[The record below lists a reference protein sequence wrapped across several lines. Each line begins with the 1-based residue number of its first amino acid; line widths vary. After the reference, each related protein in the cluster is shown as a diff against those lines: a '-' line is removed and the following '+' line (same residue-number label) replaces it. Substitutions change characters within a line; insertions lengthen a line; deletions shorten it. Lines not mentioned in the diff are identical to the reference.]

1 MSFFRAGKYK
11 FDLDKKT
18 YVMGILNVTPDSF
31 SDGGDWNSP
40 SKALERALE
49 IERQGADI
57 IDVGAQSTRPG
68 YIEISAKE
76 EAERLVPV
84 LEILKGKLNIP
95 ISIDTFYPEVAV
107 NAIKYGA
114 SIINDVKG
122 FQDEQMFRVLS
133 NSDCGG
139 IIMHDGKLDDMK
151 RFFDLKLKLADK
163 YGINHERICL
173 DPGIGFGK
181 SHEENLYVLGN
192 LKKFKISNVAMLVGA
207 SRKRVIGI
215 PCGNPDFKDRMP
227 GTIAAHTI
235 AAINGADIIRVHDVK
250 EAVQAAKVTDAIIEH
265 MEWNIWLV
273 K

>member
-1 MSFFRAGKYK
+1 MAVFKAGTHEFILGKR
-11 FDLDKKT
+11 T
-18 YVMGILNVTPDSF
+18 YIMGILNVTPDSF

-57 IDVGAQSTRPG
+57 IDIGAQSTRPG
-68 YIEISAKE
+68 YTQISAE
-76 EAERLVPV
+76 EEINRLAPI

-95 ISIDTFYPEVAV
+95 ISIDTFYPDVALEAV
-107 NAIKYGA
+107 KYGI

-122 FQDEQMFRVLS
+122 FQDEQMFKVLS
-133 NSDCGG
+133 NSDCGC
-139 IIMHDGKLDDMK
+139 IIMHDGKSDDMK
-151 RFFDLKLKLADK
+151 EFFELKLKLVDK
-163 YGINHERICL
+163 YGISHERICL

-192 LKKFKISNVAMLVGA
+192 LRRFKIDDIAMLVGA

-215 PCGNPDFKDRMP
+215 PCSNPDFKDRMP

-250 EAVQAAKVTDAIIEH
+250 EAVQASKVTDAIIEH
-265 MEWNIWLV
+265 MERNI
-273 K
+273 